1 MCPVILSKAKEL
13 PTKGTSVILSKAKEL
28 RTQKK
33 LKKMKQNGTIELE
46 GMEFH
51 SFHGCLESERRE
63 GNLFT
68 VDFRA
73 CLDLGKAAATD
84 SLEDTLDYGR
94 IYDIVAGQMQ
104 IPSDLIENVAGRII
118 SAISDEFPWLDDF
131 SVRVS
136 KRNPPVSGRA
146 AWSRV
151 TLRHSGT
158 PCHLEPSCH
167 PDIPCHPD
175 TPCHPERS
183 EGSVTENQSCHP
195 EQSEGSAGK

>member
-1 MCPVILSKAKEL
+1 MCP
-13 PTKGTSVILSKAKEL
+13 VILSKAKEL

-118 SAISDEFPWLDDF
+118 SAISDDGTPALLAIL
-131 SVRVS
+131 SRPAIPIS
-136 KRNPPVSGRA
+136 PAILIPPVILSEA
-146 AWSRV
+146 KDLSLKTSPVIPNKAKDPPENNI
-151 TLRHSGT
+151 RHKCQRYHS
-158 PCHLEPSCH
+158 
-167 PDIPCHPD
+167 
-175 TPCHPERS
+175 
-183 EGSVTENQSCHP
+183 
-195 EQSEGSAGK
+195 

>member
-1 MCPVILSKAKEL
+1 MRLLPARLNRYIPVILSEAKDL
-13 PTKGTSVILSKAKEL
+13 P
-28 RTQKK
+28 TQKK

-136 KRNPPVSGRA
+136 KRNPPVSG
-146 AWSRV
+146 
-151 TLRHSGT
+151 
-158 PCHLEPSCH
+158 
-167 PDIPCHPD
+167 PCHPD